1 MSLGAVVVVLIVST
15 TPSDP
20 AADAL
25 ELAAHELLGNSATIR
40 VELTPRDLSNT
51 ETLQRAGEADGVVEL
66 VWTGDHASALL
77 HCYVAQDDRWV
88 DRTITFSASDPAV
101 ERGRLLGFAIASMFP
116 WLATPQSAST
126 PPPKPADSAQAP
138 PQDVGVKPRVS
149 GKTWQLELAG
159 SASTGIRGPADAI
172 GGTLGL
178 RRSLSDAWSL
188 RAGATARVG
197 DIAIAQASTR
207 SGAAALGL
215 AWSTSPFNASV
226 ELGWRVDVVGSWLE
240 VARARVL
247 DAQTERRSR
256 WLFGGAAM
264 VEGGYRFSPLLGLH
278 AGAGTEALLGETD
291 IYAEA
296 RFVENLPLFRIVGE
310 LGLNARF

>member
-51 ETLQRAGEADGVVEL
+51 ETLQRAGKADGVVEL
-66 VWTGDHASALL
+66 VWTDDASALL

-116 WLATPQSAST
+116 WLATPQSAPS
-126 PPPKPADSAQAP
+126 PPPKPAESAST
-138 PQDVGVKPRVS
+138 DVGVKPRVRA
-149 GKTWQLELAG
+149 KPWQLELAG

-197 DIAIAQASTR
+197 DIATAQASTR
-207 SGAAALGL
+207 SGAAALGF
-215 AWSTSPFNASV
+215 AWSTSPFDASV
-226 ELGWRVDVVGSWLE
+226 ELGWRVDVVGGWLE
-240 VARARVL
+240 VARAREL

-291 IYAEA
+291 LYAEGS
-296 RFVENLPLFRIVGE
+296 FVEKLPLFRVVGE